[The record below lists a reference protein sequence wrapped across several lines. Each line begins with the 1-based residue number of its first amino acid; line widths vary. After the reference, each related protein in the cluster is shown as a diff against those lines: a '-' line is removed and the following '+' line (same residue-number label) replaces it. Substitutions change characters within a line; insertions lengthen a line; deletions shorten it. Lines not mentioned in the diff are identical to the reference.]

1 MPTSEVSLTTNGS
14 PKSTAPP
21 SGTCP
26 AAPGLLMRTFGV
38 EFDLLDGRS
47 GELLHHAADQP
58 TYRGSIRGELCR
70 EVARRRT
77 AEILQEEEPLLVLA
91 APLVDQEEVEQV
103 AVAVFVSRVI
113 APNES
118 LAAVAQ
124 SLGLNPQTIDA
135 WARRQDPWNPK
146 VLRRVGR
153 LITEQLASECQ
164 AKRLR
169 QVSDNLSSQLNHTY
183 EEISLLYRLTQN
195 LKISAS
201 DEDLARLTLGWLAD
215 VLPARGVAIQL
226 VATADA
232 GDSQSTGRRES
243 TLLTLGDCPLGSE
256 SFERLIARVNPQATE
271 RSVVIIGP
279 ATNQPDWP
287 FPEVRQLI
295 AVPLAEG
302 DNLFGWL
309 AAFNHVDDGQF
320 SNIEASLM
328 RSVGTILGIHGSNT
342 NLYRHQSELLAGVV
356 KALTSAIDAK
366 DPYTCG
372 HSDRVARV
380 AVRLARQLGCDDKTI
395 DTLYLSGLLHDIGK
409 IGIDDNVLRKP
420 GKLTDE
426 EYEHI
431 KRHVEIG
438 HKILMDL
445 KKLDDVLPVVL
456 HHHESWDGS
465 GYPKHLPAEEIPLSA
480 RIVGVAD
487 AFDAMSSDRPYRKGM
502 PDDKIDGIF
511 RAGAGKQWDPK
522 VVDAFFSARED
533 LRQISRGV
541 QDDTEFG
548 PFKVENGKRETE
560 V

>member
-47 GELLHHAADQP
+47 GELLHHSADQP

-124 SLGLNPQTIDA
+124 SLGLNPQTIDG

-195 LKISAS
+195 LKISAG
-201 DEDLARLTLGWLAD
+201 DEDLARLTLDWLND
-215 VLPARGVAIQL
+215 VLPARAVAIQL
-226 VATADA
+226 VATAQSS
-232 GDSQSTGRRES
+232 DSPPHGRGES
-243 TLLTLGDCPLGSE
+243 VLLSLGDCPLDKD
-256 SFERLIARVNPQATE
+256 SFARLITHLEPQAAE
-271 RSVVIIGP
+271 RPVVMNQP
-279 ATNQPDWP
+279 ATGQGDWP

-320 SNIEASLM
+320 GTIEASLM

-342 NLYRHQSELLAGVV
+342 YLYRRQSELLAGVV

-372 HSDRVARV
+372 HSDRVAQV
-380 AVRLARQLGCDDKTI
+380 AVLLAKEMHCDPTAVDTI
-395 DTLYLSGLLHDIGK
+395 YLSGLLHDIGK
-409 IGIDDNVLRKP
+409 IGINDNVLRKP
-420 GKLTDE
+420 DNLSE
-426 EYEHI
+426 AEYEHI
-431 KRHVEIG
+431 RTHVTVG
-438 HKILMDL
+438 YKILADL
-445 KKLDDVLPVVL
+445 KSFDEVLPVVL
-456 HHHESWDGS
+456 CHHESYDGS
-465 GYPKHLPAEEIPLSA
+465 GYPNGLKGEEIPLAA
-480 RIVGVAD
+480 RIVAVAD
-487 AFDAMSSDRPYRKGM
+487 SFDAMASDRPYRDIV
-502 PDDKIDGIF
+502 PDEKVNEVF
-511 RAGAGKQWDPK
+511 RAGAGRQWDPD
-522 VVDAFFSARED
+522 VVDAFFRVRDEARAVIQSARRNVEIG
-533 LRQISRGV
+533 LRQWI
-541 QDDTEFG
+541 
-548 PFKVENGKRETE
+548 
-560 V
+560 